1 MKFIAFLLVFCGVLG
16 VANAQDEKTAPPVR
30 LGKNDTVKTYMTK
43 LDGELVPWIV
53 LPEVHIYDQRI
64 FASAQD
70 RANFYRLRY
79 NVIKVLPYA
88 RFASRRYAQLQ
99 RDLALTG
106 DKKQQKQLVKAC
118 EKEIKDLFNKE
129 IKNLTISQ
137 GEVLI
142 KLVSRETG
150 VTSYGLAKE
159 LKGGFNAFLFQS
171 VASIF
176 GHNLKQTYDP
186 DEQRDIEAILQ
197 SVGYTSS
204 ANL

>member
-1 MKFIAFLLVFCGVLG
+1 MKFIAFLLVFCSVLG
-16 VANAQDEKTAPPVR
+16 VAYAQDERTAPPIV
-30 LGKNDTVKTYMTK
+30 LGKNDTVKTYLTK

-53 LPEVHIYDQRI
+53 LPEVRITDTRI

-79 NVIKVLPYA
+79 NVVKVLPYA
-88 RFASRRYAQLQ
+88 RFAARRYAQLQ
-99 RDLALTG
+99 RELALTG

-129 IKNLTISQ
+129 IKNLTIGQ

-186 DEQRDIEAILQ
+186 EEQRDIEAILQ